1 MLILNLAIALFI
13 AVCVWYALSRGLA
26 QFIFA
31 TEARRPAIEESP
43 VWNAVEAVSTFAV
56 FLLSVG
62 VWIGL
67 TYLFEWL
74 SR

>member
-1 MLILNLAIALFI
+1 MLILHLAIALFI
-13 AVCVWYALSRGLA
+13 AVCVWYALSRGLS
-26 QFIFA
+26 QLIFV
-31 TEARRPAIEESP
+31 TEARRPAIGANP

-67 TYLFEWL
+67 TYLLEWL
-74 SR
+74 SH

>member
-1 MLILNLAIALFI
+1 MLILHVTIALFI
-13 AVCVWYALSRGLA
+13 AVCVWYALSRGLS
-26 QFIFA
+26 QLIFA
-31 TEARRPAIEESP
+31 TETRRPAMGQNP
-43 VWNAVEAVSTFAV
+43 VWSAFEAVSTVVV

>member
-1 MLILNLAIALFI
+1 MLIFNIAIALFI
-13 AVCVWYALSRGLA
+13 AVCVWYVLSRGLA

-31 TEARRPAIEESP
+31 TESRRPTMGQNP
-43 VWNAVEAVSTFAV
+43 VWSAVEAASTFGV

-74 SR
+74 SH